1 MRVTNSNANAAGP
14 LIVAGYNVSGSVRSD
29 GEPMKGVKFILFSS
43 LVNKEVSIQ
52 KEGTKIRLGAA
63 GRASAERTT
72 GRGLSCDGVLK
83 PWRWGVLRHTASCSD
98 AHPCSEASW
107 VHHFPSL
114 ANFLTV
120 GRSLTVFPEK
130 TAHF

>member
-52 KEGTKIRLGAA
+52 KSRTRIRLGSSRQ
-63 GRASAERTT
+63 G
-72 GRGLSCDGVLK
+72 
-83 PWRWGVLRHTASCSD
+83 
-98 AHPCSEASW
+98 
-107 VHHFPSL
+107 HH
-114 ANFLTV
+114 
-120 GRSLTVFPEK
+120 
-130 TAHF
+130 

>member
-52 KEGTKIRLGAA
+52 KSRTRIRLGS
-63 GRASAERTT
+63 GRR
-72 GRGLSCDGVLK
+72 GR
-83 PWRWGVLRHTASCSD
+83 H
-98 AHPCSEASW
+98 
-107 VHHFPSL
+107 
-114 ANFLTV
+114 
-120 GRSLTVFPEK
+120 
-130 TAHF
+130 

>member
-63 GRASAERTT
+63 GRASAELEHGMEISSPFHRMSWAAMCPQCP
-72 GRGLSCDGVLK
+72 GSGPQMRAWFICAMRSPK
-83 PWRWGVLRHTASCSD
+83 KTA
-98 AHPCSEASW
+98 
-107 VHHFPSL
+107 PSL
-114 ANFLTV
+114 SIPCRAGATLW
-120 GRSLTVFPEK
+120 
-130 TAHF
+130 